1 MSRIVKI
8 AAAQLGPVHLDTP
21 RKETL
26 NRLIGLLQS
35 AAQQGATL
43 VVFPELAFTTFF
55 ARHLFVDP
63 EQLEVFFEHDR
74 DISRSSATKALFE
87 EAQRLCVDVYVGY
100 AEKTPEGK
108 AFNSAIYY
116 SAQLGRM
123 IAKYRKVHIPG
134 THEPLSDKPATNHLE
149 KRYFEPGD
157 FGFQAFRA
165 PGSSESTQDA
175 NGGGCSRT
183 DPILGMLICNDRR
196 WPEAWRCYGL
206 QGVELVLCG
215 YNTPAYNPHLWGTRE
230 SMGPE
235 MARKTTITQH
245 KLVMQANSYMNS
257 CFSIAAGK
265 AGLEDGQYE
274 LIGGS
279 CIVGPE
285 GQIIAEAVTNDDE
298 VVVAEI
304 DLDECRQGKEH
315 VSFVAAW
322 VLSDL
327 SDFCEKWLTRPP
339 GIQLRGTP

>member
-1 MSRIVKI
+1 MSRILKV

-21 RKETL
+21 RAETVV
-26 NRLIGLLQS
+26 RLIRLLKS
-35 AAQQGATL
+35 AARQGATL

-55 ARHLFVDP
+55 ARHLFDEP
-63 EQLEVFFEHDR
+63 TRLEAFFEHDK
-74 DISRSSATKALFE
+74 DISRSSPTKALFE
-87 EAQRLCVDVYVGY
+87 EAQRLGVDICVGY
-100 AEKTPEGK
+100 AEKTPEGR

-116 SAQLGRM
+116 SAKQDRVM
-123 IAKYRKVHIPG
+123 AKYRKVHIPG
-134 THEPLSDKPATNHLE
+134 TREPLPDKAAVNHLE

-157 FGFQAFRA
+157 LGFQAFRA
-165 PGSSESTQDA
+165 PGKRQNADGA
-175 NGGGCSRT
+175 G

-206 QGVELVLCG
+206 QGVEVILCG
-215 YNTPAYNPHLWGTRE
+215 YNTPAYNPHFWGT
-230 SMGPE
+230 SKAMSPE
-235 MARKTTITQH
+235 IAKSTAIAQH

-285 GQIIAEAVTNDDE
+285 GQILAEAATTDDE
-298 VVVAEI
+298 VICAEI

-315 VSFVAAW
+315 IFNFAQHRRVETYRRVVDQVGVTQPDS
-322 VLSDL
+322 
-327 SDFCEKWLTRPP
+327 
-339 GIQLRGTP
+339 